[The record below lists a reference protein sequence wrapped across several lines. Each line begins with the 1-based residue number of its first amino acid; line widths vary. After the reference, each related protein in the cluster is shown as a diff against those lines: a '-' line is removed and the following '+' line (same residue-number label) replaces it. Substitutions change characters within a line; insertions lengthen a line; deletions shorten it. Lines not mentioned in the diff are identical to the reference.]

1 MATKKSPKFL
11 ALTIIFMM
19 IISYQNCSQQFNVSN
34 DQASQFWADTQAC
47 FSNTNANACVYD
59 KSATATAQAAVDAG
73 AANQY
78 QKKAVNISE
87 LNSAIELTSN
97 SFTVRAGSKKATP
110 KNGSWKF
117 KFNEDMD
124 SLSQVNAYFY
134 LTDFKNFV
142 KNRTGVFHAE
152 NKSIK
157 VNTSAG
163 FTAWSDKINE
173 IDLESHPDKLPAA
186 TDASV
191 VINLLAQAN
200 IYYANS
206 GATVI
211 VNSTTTQKCTNK
223 NGKLVFNGCC
233 TSNVGC
239 ALAISAGA
247 ADYLTAIYFNTNTA
261 IGENWVQNSSGV
273 ATCGV
278 SRDVSKNSSL
288 KNTQAFA
295 ACTPYGGSGNIY
307 AMGSL
312 YASIWW
318 EARKKAPNKV
328 GFDTFFMK
336 HLELITADDTFS
348 SIKSKLQN
356 LDQSQFSSSYYN
368 YLQTE
373 FNNRGL

>member
-1 MATKKSPKFL
+1 MATKKSPRWLSLFVIL
-11 ALTIIFMM
+11 IL
-19 IISYQNCSQQFNVSN
+19 IISYQNCSQQFNVN
-34 DQASQFWADTQAC
+34 MDQASQFWSDTQAC
-47 FSNTNANACVYD
+47 FSNSAANACIYD

-78 QKKAVNISE
+78 QKKAVKIIE
-87 LNSAIELTSN
+87 LNSATELASD
-97 SFTVRAGSKKATP
+97 SFIVRAGNKKAIP

-142 KNRTGVFHAE
+142 KSRTGVFHAE

-163 FTAWSDKINE
+163 FTAWSEKINE

-200 IYYANS
+200 VYYANS
-206 GATVI
+206 GAAAV
-211 VNSTTTQKCTNK
+211 VSSTTTQKCTNK

-247 ADYLTAIYFNTNTA
+247 ADYLTAIYFSSNTA
-261 IGENWVQNSSGV
+261 IGENWAQSSSGV

-278 SRDVSKNSSL
+278 SRDVSKNSGL

-295 ACTPYGGSGNIY
+295 ACMPYGGSGNIY

-318 EARKKAPNKV
+318 EARKKAPNKM
-328 GFDTFFMK
+328 GFDTFFMR
-336 HLELITADDTFS
+336 HLELITAEDTFT
-348 SIKSKLQN
+348 SIKSKLQS
-356 LDQSQFSSSYYN
+356 LDQSQFSSSYYS
-368 YLQTE
+368 YLQSE
-373 FNNRGL
+373 LSHRGL